1 MIHENHNRFAYPHM
15 HNCTGRRDCPILARG
30 RLTAIVSAR
39 RKAVVQNQFINQE
52 MIGRFGRLT
61 VRHILGLS
69 GWWRTLSTASLQ
81 PY

>member
-1 MIHENHNRFAYPHM
+1 MVLYALSGRAALGPDHQF
-15 HNCTGRRDCPILARG
+15 TGWRKRRSTPFTSERLVIGTLPTDVTCLANG
-30 RLTAIVSAR
+30 
-39 RKAVVQNQFINQE
+39 
-52 MIGRFGRLT
+52 GFGRLT